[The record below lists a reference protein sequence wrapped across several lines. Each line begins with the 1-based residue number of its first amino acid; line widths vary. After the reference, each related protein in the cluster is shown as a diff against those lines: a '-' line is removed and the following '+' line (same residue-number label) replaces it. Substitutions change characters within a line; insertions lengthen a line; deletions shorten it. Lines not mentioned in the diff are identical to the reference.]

1 MKKILLVLFLLFTH
15 LTAEEMKYADP
26 QPTFENPRKWVVK
39 LNTANLEDVN
49 HMLSSINNVLKAYPS
64 ESIKIVV
71 VTYAQGVRSL
81 RTDYDP
87 ETLTRIKSLM
97 EYDVEFIVC
106 RNTMDTMGW
115 KDKEFIKNVGFVQ
128 AGIAEVIERIAGGW
142 IGVEPY

>member
-1 MKKILLVLFLLFTH
+1 MKKLLLMMIFCVYAFG
-15 LTAEEMKYADP
+15 EMQYSEP
-26 QPTFENPRKWVVK
+26 LPTFENPRKWVIK
-39 LNTANLEDVN
+39 LNTANIEDVN
-49 HMLSSINNVLKAYPS
+49 HMLGSINNVLKAYPP

-71 VTYAQGVRSL
+71 VTYAQGVRSM

-87 ETLTRIKSLM
+87 ATLVRIKSLM

-106 RNTMDTMGW
+106 RNTMDTMKW
-115 KDKEFIKNVGFVQ
+115 TEKEFLKGSNFVQ

>member
-1 MKKILLVLFLLFTH
+1 MKKIILVMMLLFGYA
-15 LTAEEMKYADP
+15 TADMQYADP
-26 QPTFENPRKWVVK
+26 QPSFENPRKWVIK
-39 LNTANLEDVN
+39 LNTANIEDVN

-71 VTYAQGVRSL
+71 VTYAQGVRAL

-87 ETLTRIKSLM
+87 ETLIRIKSLM
-97 EYDVEFIVC
+97 EYEVEFIVC

-115 KDKEFIKNVGFVQ
+115 KDKEFIKGVGFVQ